1 MQPPIRAPTAAPTQ
15 AEETE
20 EEQTEAA
27 AGAVT
32 DPMFQYTA
40 LEWLALA
47 TPLLSVTGLIITLLI
62 VATPVLR
69 REPAAPRRRRAAKV
83 LAIVA
88 LIVAAPLAVLSWS
101 LGVFGLL
108 LLGGLAIPSIL
119 TLARLRQLPPT
130 EPTP

>member
-1 MQPPIRAPTAAPTQ
+1 
-15 AEETE
+15 
-20 EEQTEAA
+20 
-27 AGAVT
+27 
-32 DPMFQYTA
+32 MFQYTA

-47 TPLLSVTGLIITLLI
+47 APLLGVTGLIITLLI